1 MEVAREVAV
10 EERVFSPAP
19 TEADYSGAIDP
30 LEEESE
36 SESEDDS
43 SADYE
48 DGEADSDDEWI
59 LNTPQPRP
67 TPPAP
72 VDEVEELRKRWARAS
87 VRRRFRCEHEHCE
100 RAFKTGSD
108 LKRHML
114 IHAQVRQFACEHCEK
129 RFTRRQDLKRH
140 LVTHLAASAPRSAS
154 SVVGDDH
161 RQVVETSIA
170 VVASAPAPPPPV
182 IVDEATGQRR
192 FVCTYPGCDK
202 TFTLN
207 QNLKRHRKVV
217 HKDTTTTAPPSSS
230 SEEERRQAATISTST
245 ATPSPGVVI
254 DEATGQQR
262 FACTYPGCGQTYSH
276 RPNLTRHRKSAHKD
290 TTASASS
297 SSSTSSGDDERP
309 RPPSPPATSTG
320 VIVQDEATGRFVCDF
335 VGCGKTFTLRNN
347 LARHRRTHQ
356 EGASYQCPECDK
368 SYTQSGDLKRH
379 LSVHSGERPFACH
392 LCGQA
397 FRQKAHLAAHLR
409 SKAHA
414 SSLSLP

>member
-1 MEVAREVAV
+1 MEVACEVAV
-10 EERVFSPAP
+10 EGRDFSPAP
-19 TEADYSGAIDP
+19 TEVAYYAIDP
-30 LEEESE
+30 LDEESAE

-48 DGEADSDDEWI
+48 DGEADSEDEWI
-59 LNTPQPRP
+59 LNIPQPLP
-67 TPPAP
+67 TPPAAP

-100 RAFKTGSD
+100 KAFKTGSD

-114 IHAQVRQFACEHCEK
+114 IHAQVRQFGCEHCEK

-140 LVTHLAASAPRSAS
+140 LVTHLVAPAPRSAS
-154 SVVGDDH
+154 SPVGDD
-161 RQVVETSIA
+161 QQLVETSIA
-170 VVASAPAPPPPV
+170 VVASASAPPPPPV

-192 FVCTYPGCDK
+192 FGCTYPGCDK

-207 QNLKRHRKVV
+207 QNLKRHRKVI
-217 HKDTTTTAPPSSS
+217 HKDTTTTTSSSSS
-230 SEEERRQAATISTST
+230 SEEERQAATISTTTS
-245 ATPSPGVVI
+245 SSSGVVVI

-290 TTASASS
+290 TTASATSS
-297 SSSTSSGDDERP
+297 SSSSSSSSGEDEHP
-309 RPPSPPATSTG
+309 RPPSPATSTG

-335 VGCGKTFTLRNN
+335 VGCDKTFTLRNN

-356 EGASYQCPECDK
+356 GASYQCPECDK

-379 LSVHSGERPFACH
+379 LSIHSGERPFACH
-392 LCGQA
+392 LCEQA

-414 SSLSLP
+414 SSLS